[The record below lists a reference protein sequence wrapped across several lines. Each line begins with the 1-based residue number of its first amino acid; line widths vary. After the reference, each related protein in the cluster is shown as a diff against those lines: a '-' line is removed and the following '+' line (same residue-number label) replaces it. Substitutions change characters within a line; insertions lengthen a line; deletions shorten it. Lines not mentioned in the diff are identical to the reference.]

1 VGFIDFAR
9 SNSLEKDPFKLKFI
23 STDDE
28 IYPRFYEDEVGFTA
42 VLPMPRFSDESI
54 SFLEYEFL
62 NDVQSQHRI
71 VRLFRAMVYHL
82 SAHVL
87 ASDYRDYR
95 DWGTAKNPL
104 LCSFVISLLEDLR
117 INAFIGEWFPDR
129 LPELAYAYAS
139 ALDRLR
145 NIENVRIQATR
156 IMTSLTIYANTGLRR
171 FVSEREKGL
180 VDELFGIMDV
190 YKAAIRVSLR
200 EEKGSIKEEKL
211 EAADQ
216 IYGAILDHGPLIEA
230 PSIPITEYLGSCSLF
245 PQAKVG
251 PEDSVDQLLEEC
263 LVGMGALKAGGLRG
277 PVGRAGRAEDL
288 MVFESHFLEKEK
300 ERKILSRYEEL
311 LLMSRFKSMAFPDQD
326 YTEYL
331 RAKARCKKE
340 TNRLIETLLNAMNA
354 YMEDIR
360 KLYGVVDLADAI
372 QVIASKSDRED
383 VFLLEDKIQK
393 SFAWTVLIDAS
404 ASMMHIRDY
413 VLELGIV
420 LAESASKV
428 LLDPNCWGVYAFNDS
443 LFVIKDF
450 SERYGTR
457 VRSRLGGL
465 KFRGVTYLPDA
476 LEMAGRMIGVRNED
490 TRIVVVISDGWPYGY
505 SNIHMA
511 SGDAIKQLE
520 NGDVV
525 VIGIGAQSRRM
536 EFMFGS
542 NVAAFTLKD
551 FVSKFGDMYVETSLN
566 AD

>member
-1 VGFIDFAR
+1 MGFIDFAR
-9 SNSLEKDPFKLKFI
+9 SNSLEKDPFKLRFI
-23 STDDE
+23 STEDE
-28 IYPRFYEDEVGFTA
+28 IYPRFYEDDVGFTA
-42 VLPMPRFSDESI
+42 VLPMPRFMEDSI
-54 SFLEYEFL
+54 FFLGYEFP
-62 NDVQSQHRI
+62 NDVQSQRRI
-71 VRLFRAMVYHL
+71 VQLFRAMVYHL
-82 SAHVL
+82 SAHAL
-87 ASDYRDYR
+87 TPKYDDYR
-95 DWGTAKNPL
+95 DWGVAKNPL
-104 LCSFVISLLEDLR
+104 LRSFVISLLEDLR
-117 INAFIGEWFPDR
+117 ISAFVGEWFPDR
-129 LPELAYAYAS
+129 LSELAYACAN
-139 ALDRLR
+139 ALSRLR

-156 IMTSLTIYANTGLRR
+156 IMASLMIYANTGLRR
-171 FVSEREKGL
+171 FVSERERGL
-180 VDELFGIMDV
+180 VSELFGAMDV
-190 YKAAIRVSLR
+190 YRAAIRASIR
-200 EEKGSIKEEKL
+200 EEKEDLRAEQL

-216 IYGAILDHGPLIEA
+216 IYEAILEHGPLIEA
-230 PSIPITEYLGSCSLF
+230 PSMPFTEDLGSCSLF

-251 PEDSVDQLLEEC
+251 PQDSVDQLLDEC
-263 LVGMGALKAGGLRG
+263 LAVMGVSQSGGYRRPGGRG
-277 PVGRAGRAEDL
+277 GRADDL

-300 ERKILSRYEEL
+300 ERKILSRYEEFL
-311 LLMSRFKSMAFPDQD
+311 VMSRFRSMAFPDQD
-326 YTEYL
+326 YTEYI

-383 VFLLEDKIQK
+383 IFLLEEKIQK

-428 LLDPNCWGVYAFNDS
+428 LLDQNCWGVYAFNDS

-465 KFRGVTYLPDA
+465 KFKGVTYLPDA

-490 TRIVVVISDGWPYGY
+490 TRIVVIISDGWPYGY
-505 SNIHMA
+505 SNIYMA

-520 NGDVV
+520 ARDIVL
-525 VIGIGAQSRRM
+525 IGIGAQSERM

-542 NVAAFTLKD
+542 NVAAFTLKE
-551 FVSKFGDMYVETSLN
+551 FVSKFSDMYVETSLN

>member
-23 STDDE
+23 STEDE
-28 IYPRFYEDEVGFTA
+28 IYPKFHEDEMGFTA
-42 VLPMPRFSDESI
+42 VLPMPRLTEESI
-54 SFLEYEFL
+54 SFLGYEFP

-82 SAHVL
+82 SAHAL
-87 ASDYRDYR
+87 TSKYDDYR
-95 DWGTAKNPL
+95 DWGAAKNPL
-104 LCSFVISLLEDLR
+104 LRSFVISLLEDLR

-129 LPELAYAYAS
+129 LSELAYACAN
-139 ALDRLR
+139 ALSRFR

-156 IMTSLTIYANTGLRR
+156 IMASLMIYANTGLRR
-171 FVSEREKGL
+171 FVSERERGL
-180 VDELFGIMDV
+180 VDELFGAMDV
-190 YKAAIRVSLR
+190 YKTAIRVSLR
-200 EEKGSIKEEKL
+200 EEKENLRTEQL
-211 EAADQ
+211 EAADR
-216 IYGAILDHGPLIEA
+216 IYEAILEHGPLIEA
-230 PSIPITEYLGSCSLF
+230 PSMPFTEDLGSCSLF
-245 PQAKVG
+245 PKARVG
-251 PEDSVDQLLEEC
+251 PQDSVDQLLEEC
-263 LVGMGALKAGGLRG
+263 LAGMGAR
-277 PVGRAGRAEDL
+277 RAGDFRRPGRRAGEAEDL

-300 ERKILSRYEEL
+300 ERKILSRYDEFL
-311 LLMSRFKSMAFPDQD
+311 VMSRFRSMSFPDQD
-326 YTEYL
+326 YTGYI
-331 RAKARCKKE
+331 RAKARCKNE

-383 VFLLEDKIQK
+383 IFLLDEKIQK
-393 SFAWTVLIDAS
+393 SFAWAVLIDAS
-404 ASMMHIRDY
+404 ASMRHIRDY

-420 LAESASKV
+420 LAESAGKV
-428 LLDPNCWGVYAFNDS
+428 LLDQNCWGVYAFNDS
-443 LFVIKDF
+443 FYVIKDF
-450 SERYGTR
+450 TERYSTK

-465 KFRGVTYLPDA
+465 KFRGVTYMPDA
-476 LEMAGRMIGVRNED
+476 LEMARRMIRVRNED

-505 SNIHMA
+505 PNIYTA

-520 NGDVV
+520 AGDVV
-525 VIGIGAQSRRM
+525 VIGIGAQSGRM